1 MRPVTFLNLPE
12 AEKASSWF
20 LSTRRRR
27 QGVGIDVPDGARKV
41 GRWLGVPQESP
52 TLDNPWTPLPVVVI
66 PDITCALPDG
76 YKRGTVTSLYLPES
90 QSAGQFLSVPFA
102 RQEKGGKG
110 GLQFQRSHQEADFGG
125 MTRRGWE

>member
-102 RQEKGGKG
+102 RQGKGGKG
-110 GLQFQRSHQEADFGG
+110 GCSFRGA
-125 MTRRGWE
+125 TRKRTSAG